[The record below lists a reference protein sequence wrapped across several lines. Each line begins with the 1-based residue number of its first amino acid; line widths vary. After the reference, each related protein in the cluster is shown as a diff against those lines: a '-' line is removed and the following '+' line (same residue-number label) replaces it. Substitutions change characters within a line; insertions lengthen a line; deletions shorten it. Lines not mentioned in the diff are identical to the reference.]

1 MCIYMDRESFK
12 RMQWPNG
19 DGYIFRIF
27 HILKTVKAL
36 LSEMQLQNLHIGK
49 IFFFPLLCSF
59 SLKKKT
65 STHVAVVPKKRSAL
79 NTHFKRY
86 YAKKIGFPFPFH
98 DALDPL
104 CPFAEGE
111 KE

>member
-1 MCIYMDRESFK
+1 MAQWRWIYLPDLPYTKNS
-12 RMQWPNG
+12 QG
-19 DGYIFRIF
+19 
-27 HILKTVKAL
+27 A
-36 LSEMQLQNLHIGK
+36 SERNAITEFTYWK
-49 IFFFPLLCSF
+49 NIFFSVTLFVF
-59 SLKKKT
+59 FKKKT

-86 YAKKIGFPFPFH
+86 YAKKIFFLFPFH

>member
-1 MCIYMDRESFK
+1 
-12 RMQWPNG
+12 
-19 DGYIFRIF
+19 
-27 HILKTVKAL
+27 
-36 LSEMQLQNLHIGK
+36 MQLQNLHIGK

-86 YAKKIGFPFPFH
+86 YAKKIFFLFPFH

>member
-1 MCIYMDRESFK
+1 MGQWRWIYLPDLPYRL
-12 RMQWPNG
+12 
-19 DGYIFRIF
+19 
-27 HILKTVKAL
+27 LKTVKAL

-49 IFFFPLLCSF
+49 IFLFSVTLFVFF
-59 SLKKKT
+59 KKKT

-79 NTHFKRY
+79 KTHFKRY
-86 YAKKIGFPFPFH
+86 YAKKIFFIFPLD

-111 KE
+111 